1 MRATFGA
8 GLLAVCI
15 LAPSAEAVGASVTA
29 DLRNSGDFDKLAM
42 DGTTSV
48 YAYSK
53 QGDVVNDDVRRDC
66 EKQTGSR
73 SGL

>member
-1 MRATFGA
+1 VRATFGA

-15 LAPSAEAVGASVTA
+15 LAPSSEAVGASVTA
-29 DLRNSGDFDKLAM
+29 DLRNSGDFDKLGM